1 MRPKF
6 DEGWGRSP
14 REMLRYLSGEKIN
27 QYDGQ
32 LIRVIEFFTI
42 GYSKYS
48 DEISISQFVEMSKI
62 DKRHVN
68 ERLENMEKRGL
79 IGVEKILKKGTEKVR
94 GSRYRILF
102 DVKPFVTSTGDYEK
116 IKVTWSGKKFTSTG
130 DKSHPHRSES
140 HPQRNP
146 PKKSL
151 LRLFKNSS
159 PKKEEVVS
167 QPVRKKKEK
176 ILRNRRLT
184 DEEIQDQIKK
194 ARDIEK
200 SRGL

>member
-1 MRPKF
+1 MTELKF

-14 REMLRYLSGEKIN
+14 REMLRYLAGEKIN

-79 IGVEKILKKGTEKVR
+79 IEVEKILKKGTEKVR

-102 DVKPFVTSTGDYEK
+102 DVKPLVTSTGDYEK
-116 IKVTWSGKKFTSTG
+116 IKVTWSGKKFTCRG

-146 PKKSL
+146 PKTLSKDP
-151 LRLFKNSS
+151 LRLP
-159 PKKEEVVS
+159 PKKKKFLPKLSEEELEKN
-167 QPVRKKKEK
+167 RARALAIAEELKKKF
-176 ILRNRRLT
+176 
-184 DEEIQDQIKK
+184 
-194 ARDIEK
+194 
-200 SRGL
+200 G